1 MISSLLALF
10 VAISI
15 FAQSSTST
23 PAASA
28 APSAEAAA
36 SAAIAHVRAVDPK
49 IHAVI
54 ALDPTALEQARAID
68 RRRKARGL
76 LYGRVILLK
85 DNIEADG
92 PLPTTAGSMALLGNV
107 THRDAPID

>member
-1 MISSLLALF
+1 MISPLLALF

-28 APSAEAAA
+28 EAAA
-36 SAAIAHVRAVDPK
+36 SAAIARVRAVDPK

-54 ALDPTALEQARAID
+54 ALDPTALDQARAID
-68 RRRKARGL
+68 RRRKVRGP
-76 LYGRVILLK
+76 LYG
-85 DNIEADG
+85 
-92 PLPTTAGSMALLGNV
+92 
-107 THRDAPID
+107 